1 MNYCVE
7 SKFLKSNMWTKN
19 KLLFYLKIKKFYY
32 ETIIETD
39 EYFLVTVEENNFIYL
54 GNDND
59 TVKF

>member
-1 MNYCVE
+1 
-7 SKFLKSNMWTKN
+7 MWTKN

>member
-1 MNYCVE
+1 MNYSVE

-39 EYFLVTVEENNFIYL
+39 EYFLVTVEQNNFIYL
-54 GNDND
+54 GND
-59 TVKF
+59 